1 MRLSGLVALLAGV
14 LLVVAE
20 LLTLSLNVLPLSLP
34 LFAFNIYGFLGIN
47 GYLGVLLAVLMQLG
61 LVGLYASQAKTL
73 GVLGLLGFLIAFIG
87 TRYVMNPSFVNPIV
101 KPFSSPLGE
110 ASGALLGQLGVA
122 VLCFIVGWVLFGVAT
137 LRAGI
142 YPRAAAAVLIAGT
155 LILILPLPLSS
166 AVFAVAIAWMG
177 YFLFRQSS
185 REAAVR
191 ATRV

>member
-1 MRLSGLVALLAGV
+1 
-14 LLVVAE
+14 
-20 LLTLSLNVLPLSLP
+20 
-34 LFAFNIYGFLGIN
+34 
-47 GYLGVLLAVLMQLG
+47 
-61 LVGLYASQAKTL
+61 
-73 GVLGLLGFLIAFIG
+73 
-87 TRYVMNPSFVNPIV
+87 MNPSFVNPIV